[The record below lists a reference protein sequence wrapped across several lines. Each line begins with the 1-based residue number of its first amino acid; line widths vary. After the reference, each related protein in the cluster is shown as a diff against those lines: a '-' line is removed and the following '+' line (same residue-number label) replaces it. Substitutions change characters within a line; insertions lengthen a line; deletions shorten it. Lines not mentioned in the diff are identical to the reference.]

1 MKQRAGMLYSMPL
14 ISDEI
19 TSKNRND
26 FEWVA
31 QFIFDMSEGI
41 GKSRMESGADKERE
55 NKTYWHSMA
64 LLSSNTH
71 IMDYLT
77 GARKHSSEGETR
89 RVLELTL
96 EKKLAWEQH
105 ELEALELLKE
115 TYGVAGHVYAQYLV
129 DHADELPAFYKTVRK
144 KVKAEFGF
152 IDDERFWIAGC
163 TCLVAGALLAAKAGI
178 ATFPM
183 EGITNVLRSMVS
195 SAKAMVMD
203 NVRTAE
209 DVLNAYTREYYGKMV
224 VVKALEG
231 ALAASIGEEGV
242 IDQSITR
249 SEIFGRVEH
258 NVTPGHVDYY
268 IEEQLLKKYC
278 SSMSFGYSDFKKQ
291 LEASYNITYLKKDL
305 MSKTKG
311 PQMRV
316 NAMKISRRVTPD
328 DEASNPISLVAA

>member
-1 MKQRAGMLYSMPL
+1 MKQRTGMLFSLPL

-19 TSKNRND
+19 TSKNRTD
-26 FEWVA
+26 FEWVPD
-31 QFIFDMSEGI
+31 FIFDLSEGI
-41 GKSRMESGADKERE
+41 GKTRMESGADKERE
-55 NKTYWHSMA
+55 NKTYWNTMA

-71 IMDYLT
+71 VMDYLT
-77 GARKHSSEGETR
+77 GARKHSSEGEMR
-89 RVLELTL
+89 RMLELTL
-96 EKKLAWEQH
+96 SKVITWEAH
-105 ELEALELLKE
+105 ELESLKLLKSS
-115 TYGVAGHVYAQYLV
+115 YGLAGHIYAQYLV
-129 DHADELPAFYKTVRK
+129 DNTDKIQSLVNQIET
-144 KVKAEFGF
+144 KVKAQFALT
-152 IDDERFWIAGC
+152 DDERFWTAGC
-163 TCLVAGALLAAKAGI
+163 TCLIAGAILANKAGI
-178 ATFPM
+178 VKFPL
-183 EGITNVLRSMVS
+183 EGIVEVLKGMVS
-195 SAKAMVMD
+195 NAKAMIKG

-209 DVLNAYTREYYGKMV
+209 DVLNSYTREYYGKMV

-278 SSMSFGYSDFKKQ
+278 SGMSFGYSDFKKQ
-291 LEASYNITYLKKDL
+291 MEAAYNVTYLKKDL

-316 NAMKISRRVTPD
+316 NAIRISRRITL
-328 DEASNPISLVAA
+328 DEDSDSPLSLVAA

>member
-1 MKQRAGMLYSMPL
+1 
-14 ISDEI
+14 
-19 TSKNRND
+19 
-26 FEWVA
+26 
-31 QFIFDMSEGI
+31 
-41 GKSRMESGADKERE
+41 
-55 NKTYWHSMA
+55 
-64 LLSSNTH
+64 
-71 IMDYLT
+71 
-77 GARKHSSEGETR
+77 
-89 RVLELTL
+89 
-96 EKKLAWEQH
+96 
-105 ELEALELLKE
+105 
-115 TYGVAGHVYAQYLV
+115 
-129 DHADELPAFYKTVRK
+129 
-144 KVKAEFGF
+144 
-152 IDDERFWIAGC
+152 
-163 TCLVAGALLAAKAGI
+163 
-178 ATFPM
+178 
-183 EGITNVLRSMVS
+183 MVS

-328 DEASNPISLVAA
+328 DETSNPISLVAA